1 MCHLI
6 LLMPIA
12 GIVVF
17 WFLPPPIAAPI
28 YAVILAASLIL
39 YRAVMQAMRCPVKT
53 GKRGMIGEIGTV
65 VRSSYGECLVSVHGE
80 LWTAT
85 SPRPLHKN
93 ESVRVIAV
101 SGLSLQVQRIG
112 KGS

>member
-12 GIVVF
+12 GLVVF
-17 WFLPPPIAAPI
+17 WLFPLPIAAPI

-53 GKRGMIGEIGTV
+53 GKRGMIGEVGTV
-65 VRSSYGECLVSVHGE
+65 ISSSNGESLIRVHGE
-80 LWTAT
+80 LWRAT
-85 SPRPLHKN
+85 SPRPLHKR
-93 ESVRVIAV
+93 ELVRVVAV
-101 SGLSLQVQRIG
+101 TGLSLQVQG
-112 KGS
+112 VNKSS